1 MVRPTLL
8 GLLAVLL
15 IGAAPAD
22 LNPRGYVNDFAN
34 IIPDEREAVIERKL
48 SDFENVTTMEIAV
61 VTTPSLDGRDIEGW
75 SIELARAWG
84 VGKKGNDNGI
94 IFTIAPNERTYRIET
109 GYGVEPFLTDGEAG
123 RFGRDILPDYFRAN
137 DYGGGTEALVD
148 KIIAHIGML
157 SPADQQQLIVT
168 RAQQAEK
175 ERYEATIA
183 KAMFFERLG
192 NFVGG
197 LIILALLIFGFFRLR
212 RFIKRRREEKRK
224 LREMKEF
231 VSTFEVDVA
240 AQIAQFNEN
249 PLSDESYR
257 AEHVPTWMTST
268 LNLALAIFS
277 DAERVARAAV
287 SDLPPLTREHL
298 TEIEK
303 SKEVMQRMS
312 DSVAKALAAIKSLD
326 ETVAQYR
333 KGAED
338 SVTTSA
344 KAYEDLTQHY
354 KELVSSKHAID
365 TILVEEHLTDFAS
378 HLDELQKQLAS
389 RGEGRDDA
397 SDKVKQSAE
406 ALTEAILDVAE
417 RLKDFDALSN
427 QAVATFEALGKE
439 LPGLAATQQR
449 HADIMKRLAVII
461 PATRLNTV
469 RFDAMDS
476 EIKVVT
482 REFGTLEVRD
492 ARDAALVVSFYD
504 KLSTL
509 KERAEA
515 VTSAFV
521 RAEELERETLS
532 ARDSHPEAASKLE
545 RAIAAAG
552 SEVNDSDV
560 EDQAKQLLRD
570 AKNKQSEAANIASKS
585 LVDWI
590 AVSAFVETALALANQ
605 AKQEAESNKEE
616 AARRRRR
623 RAAAQSSASYSS
635 SGHSG
640 SSSSSGGFKGF
651 GGGGFGGGGASGRW

>member
-1 MVRPTLL
+1 V
-8 GLLAVLL
+8 
-15 IGAAPAD
+15 
-22 LNPRGYVNDFAN
+22 
-34 IIPDEREAVIERKL
+34 
-48 SDFENVTTMEIAV
+48 
-61 VTTPSLDGRDIEGW
+61 DI
-75 SIELARAWG
+75 
-84 VGKKGNDNGI
+84 
-94 IFTIAPNERTYRIET
+94 
-109 GYGVEPFLTDGEAG
+109 
-123 RFGRDILPDYFRAN
+123 
-137 DYGGGTEALVD
+137 
-148 KIIAHIGML
+148 
-157 SPADQQQLIVT
+157 
-168 RAQQAEK
+168 
-175 ERYEATIA
+175 
-183 KAMFFERLG
+183 
-192 NFVGG
+192 
-197 LIILALLIFGFFRLR
+197 
-212 RFIKRRREEKRK
+212 
-224 LREMKEF
+224 
-231 VSTFEVDVA
+231 A
-240 AQIAQFNEN
+240 AQVARFNEN

-257 AEHVPTWMTST
+257 AEHVPAWMAPSF
-268 LNLALAIFS
+268 NFAFAIFS
-277 DAERVARAAV
+277 VIESDAKAV
-287 SDLPPLTREHL
+287 VSLVPPLTRKHL
-298 TEIEK
+298 PAIEK
-303 SKEVMQRMS
+303 SR
-312 DSVAKALAAIKSLD
+312 ALIQGVSNAGTNALLAVESF
-326 ETVAQYR
+326 EENVTQYR
-333 KGAED
+333 KGVED
-338 SVTTSA
+338 TVATTA
-344 KAYEDLTQHY
+344 KASSNLARRY
-354 KELVSSKHAID
+354 KKLVSSGCMVD
-365 TILVEEHLTDFAS
+365 FILTKGQLTEFAS
-378 HLDELQKQLAS
+378 RLNELQRQLAS
-389 RGEGRDDA
+389 RGQGRGDA

-406 ALTEAILDVAE
+406 ALTESILDVAE

-427 QAVATFEALGKE
+427 QAVATFEALDKE

-482 REFGTLEVRD
+482 REFGTLEVRE

-532 ARDSHPEAASKLE
+532 AREAYREAASKLE

-605 AKQEAESNKEE
+605 AKQEAESDKEE

-623 RAAAQSSASYSS
+623 RAAAQSSASYGSS
-635 SGHSG
+635 NH
-640 SSSSSGGFKGF
+640 SSSSSPSGGFKGF

>member
-1 MVRPTLL
+1 MIRSVFF
-8 GLLAVLL
+8 GLAAVVL

-22 LNPRGYVNDFAN
+22 LKPKGYVNDFAN
-34 IIPDEREAVIERKL
+34 IIPDEREAVIENKL
-48 SDFENVTTMEIAV
+48 ADFEKVTTMEIAV
-61 VTTPSLDGRDIEGW
+61 VTTPSLDGRDVEGW

-94 IFTIAPNERTYRIET
+94 LFTIAPNERTYRIET
-109 GYGVEPFLTDGEAG
+109 GYGVEPFLTDGVAG

-157 SPADQQQLIVT
+157 SPADQKQLIVT
-168 RAQQAEK
+168 RVQQAEK

-192 NFVGG
+192 NFIGG
-197 LIILALLIFGFFRLR
+197 LIVLALLVFGFFRLR
-212 RFIKRRREEKRK
+212 RFIKRRREENRK
-224 LREMKEF
+224 LLEMKEF
-231 VSTFEVDVA
+231 VRTFEVDIA
-240 AQIAQFNEN
+240 AQVARFNEN

-257 AEHVPTWMTST
+257 AEHVPAWMAPSF
-268 LNLALAIFS
+268 NFAFAIFS
-277 DAERVARAAV
+277 VIESDAKAV
-287 SDLPPLTREHL
+287 VSLVPPLTRKHL
-298 TEIEK
+298 PAIEK
-303 SKEVMQRMS
+303 SR
-312 DSVAKALAAIKSLD
+312 ALIQGVSNAGTNALLAVESF
-326 ETVAQYR
+326 EENVTQYR
-333 KGAED
+333 KGVED
-338 SVTTSA
+338 TVATTA
-344 KAYEDLTQHY
+344 KASSNLARRY
-354 KELVSSKHAID
+354 KKLVSSGCMVD
-365 TILVEEHLTDFAS
+365 FILTKGQLTEFAS
-378 HLDELQKQLAS
+378 RLNELQRQLAS
-389 RGEGRDDA
+389 RGQGRGDA

-406 ALTEAILDVAE
+406 ALTESILDVAE

-427 QAVATFEALGKE
+427 QAVATFEALDKE

-482 REFGTLEVRD
+482 REFGTLEVRE

-532 ARDSHPEAASKLE
+532 AREAYREAASKLE

-560 EDQAKQLLRD
+560 EDQAKQLLHD

-605 AKQEAESNKEE
+605 AKQEAESDKEE

-623 RAAAQSSASYSS
+623 RAAAQSSASYGSS
-635 SGHSG
+635 NH
-640 SSSSSGGFKGF
+640 SSSSSPSGGFKGF